1 MNKKQIIGIIAAAAV
16 FVVTGASSMALESF
30 SDKLI
35 EENSFLGFLKD
46 EINAE
51 EEVEIDGAF
60 IAKGNASGFTIAKHL
75 GIALDN
81 NSIVVDKNFMT
92 NIPGIF
98 ACGDII
104 GGLLQVSKAV
114 SDGALCA
121 SGVNSFLKN

>member
-51 EEVEIDGAF
+51 EEVEEAPEDEY
-60 IAKGNASGFTIAKHL
+60 IAIVEVLGTIQEETE
-75 GIALDN
+75 D
-81 NSIVVDKNFMT
+81 
-92 NIPGIF
+92 
-98 ACGDII
+98 
-104 GGLLQVSKAV
+104 
-114 SDGALCA
+114 
-121 SGVNSFLKN
+121 

>member
-1 MNKKQIIGIIAAAAV
+1 MNNNYELDA
-16 FVVTGASSMALESF
+16 M
-30 SDKLI
+30 
-35 EENSFLGFLKD
+35 
-46 EINAE
+46 
-51 EEVEIDGAF
+51 F
-60 IAKGNASGFTIAKHL
+60 IALGSQNGFSFAKHL

-98 ACGDII
+98 ACGDVI